1 MKAFI
6 DTNIFIKF
14 LTDAESNKIE
24 QVIASGEACTS
35 FAVLNELKFKLLYK
49 EASKHINSEKKYE
62 VIKEIKRNTEIRR
75 KVYSFYSNFY
85 KTLRNSVKILGY
97 DEKNESISI
106 KLSEFYGLL
115 PTDSSIL
122 ACMLT
127 NGYKT
132 ILTTDSDFE
141 KIKGI
146 KVIKP

>member
-1 MKAFI
+1 M
-6 DTNIFIKF
+6 
-14 LTDAESNKIE
+14 
-24 QVIASGEACTS
+24 
-35 FAVLNELKFKLLYK
+35 
-49 EASKHINSEKKYE
+49 
-62 VIKEIKRNTEIRR
+62 
-75 KVYSFYSNFY
+75 YSFYSNFY